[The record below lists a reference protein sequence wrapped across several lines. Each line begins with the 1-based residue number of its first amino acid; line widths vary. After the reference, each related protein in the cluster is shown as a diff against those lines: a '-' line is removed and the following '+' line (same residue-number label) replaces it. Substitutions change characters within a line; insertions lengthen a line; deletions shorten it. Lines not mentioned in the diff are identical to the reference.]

1 MNILNLE
8 KCVTSILLRFS
19 AAAAAVNDWR
29 SRAIY
34 NAQLTRHVI

>member
-8 KCVTSILLRFS
+8 KRVTSILPRFS
-19 AAAAAVNDWR
+19 AAAAANDWR

>member
-8 KCVTSILLRFS
+8 KCVTSILPRFS
-19 AAAAAVNDWR
+19 AAANDWR